1 MIKPKLQSTAIC
13 CGSVAQQ
20 VVQQPA
26 TCTVV
31 YILLV
36 VDTTNRSYGDYM
48 QCSDG
53 LNFNG
58 VERG

>member
-26 TCTVV
+26 TCRPTVV

-36 VDTTNRSYGDYM
+36 VDTTNRSYGDYT
-48 QCSDG
+48 CSA
-53 LNFNG
+53 
-58 VERG
+58 VTV